1 MESRRQPIP
10 LIPFGASKRR
20 VTRVGLGGEG
30 VLRTVGREEMADR
43 VIGQALAE
51 GIAYFD
57 SARVYQD
64 SERYLGRRWMAD
76 PAARAGIFQ
85 ASKSAERTR
94 DGANRQLEETLARLG
109 TDHLDLWQIHDLRTA
124 DELRRIEGP
133 GGALE
138 AFVEARDQGL
148 VKHIGVTGHH
158 DPAVLTRAVR
168 QWPVDSVM
176 LPVNPVEGLI
186 GGFLSETLPAAR
198 QRGIAVIGMK
208 ILGAS
213 HYILLRFGVTAE
225 RLIRYALAR
234 DITVAIVGCGTPE
247 EVETLAAVGRDPT
260 PMGADEAARIEA
272 AFVPYAHKLA
282 FYRGVIG

>member
-1 MESRRQPIP
+1 MASEDSLIP
-10 LIPFGASKRR
+10 LVSFGASARR

-30 VLRTVGREEMADR
+30 ILRTVGQEEMADR
-43 VIGQALAE
+43 VIGQALTE
-51 GIAYFD
+51 EIAYFD

-64 SERYLGRRWMAD
+64 SERYLGRRWRAE
-76 PAARAGIFQ
+76 PAARAVIFQ

-94 DGANRQLEETLARLG
+94 DGALRQLAETLDRLG
-109 TDHLDLWQIHDLRTA
+109 TDHLDLWQIHDVRTA
-124 DELRRIEGP
+124 AELRQIEGP

-138 AFVEARDQGL
+138 AFVQARDEGV

-158 DPAVLTRAVR
+158 DPAVLKEAVSR
-168 QWPVDSVM
+168 WPVDSVM
-176 LPVNPVEGLI
+176 LPVNPVEGII

-213 HYILLRFGVTAE
+213 HYILLRLGVTAE
-225 RLIRYALAR
+225 MLIRYALAR

-247 EVETLAAVGRDPT
+247 EVQVLAATGRDPK
-260 PMGADEAARIEA
+260 PMTVDEAARLEA
-272 AFVPYAHKLA
+272 VFAPYARKLA
-282 FYRGVIG
+282 FYRGVM